1 MLANICQSHAYDLS
15 LSDQLGSTLVDLEVE
30 ELPAAVLASGTSG
43 CVGTLGT
50 ASTLGSCAGTA
61 ATSGS
66 AGCGGGAGE
75 DLAF

>member
-1 MLANICQSHAYDLS
+1 MLANTSPSHVYDLS
-15 LSDQLGSTLVDLEVE
+15 VRVHLSATLVDLEVV
-30 ELPAAVLASGTSG
+30 ELPAAVLAGTSG

-50 ASTLGSCAGTA
+50 ASTLGGCAGTFG
-61 ATSGS
+61 TSGC